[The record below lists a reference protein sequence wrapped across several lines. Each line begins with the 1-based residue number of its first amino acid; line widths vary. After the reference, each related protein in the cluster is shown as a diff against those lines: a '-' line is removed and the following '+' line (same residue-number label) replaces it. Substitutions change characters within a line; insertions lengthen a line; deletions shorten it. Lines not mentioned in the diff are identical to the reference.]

1 MFNIIPSDDRFFIYD
16 NNNNPVFSL
25 FNKKN
30 AEDIVAIINNDI
42 NEEISHI
49 WDNVSK
55 ARPNEHFLV
64 IDGSSILATAYYGT
78 LPKSILYAKTEAD
91 EKAHYSDLLHTSTG
105 VYTNAVYTMLKSIFK
120 IINNQKP
127 THIVVA
133 FDKSRETTFRRKMY
147 AEYKNNRKP
156 TPEPLKSQMKL
167 MQDILDT
174 IGIKTLISDEYEAD
188 DLAGSVIEKFKSS
201 IPMEFMTKDHDYLQL
216 TDENAKAW
224 MVQTS
229 KENAEL
235 LWDKY
240 GDENK
245 SYIEANLPDKVI
257 NFTRD
262 ITLAEVGVYPEQII
276 DYKAIAGDSSDNIPG
291 VKGVGPKTAIALLKA
306 YQTLDGIYMAI
317 DECKNDINSE
327 KALAA
332 HWKNSLGIK
341 RSPIKMFKEQ
351 RNMAYLSRDLA
362 TIRTNVDIPY
372 SLDDFKVNIDMQ
384 KLKNVLET
392 YEFGSLFDNDIIGWN
407 QLLID

>member
-1 MFNIIPSDDRFFIYD
+1 MFSIIPSDNRFFIYD

-30 AEDIVAIINNDI
+30 AEDIIAIINNDI

-49 WDNVSK
+49 WDKVSS
-55 ARPNEHFLV
+55 NEHFLV

-105 VYTNAVYTMLKSIFK
+105 IYTNAVYTMLKSIFK

-174 IGIKTLISDEYEAD
+174 IGIKTLISDEFEAD

-216 TDENAKAW
+216 TDKNAKAW

-229 KENAEL
+229 KENTEL

-257 NFTRD
+257 DFTED
-262 ITLAEVGVYPEQII
+262 ITLAEIGVSPEQIV

-291 VKGVGPKTAIALLKA
+291 VKGVGPKTAIALLGK
-306 YQTLDGIYMAI
+306 YQTLDRIYAVI
-317 DECKNDINSE
+317 DACKSDISAE
-327 KALAA
+327 KKLAA
-332 HWKNSLGIK
+332 YWKNTLGIK

-351 RNMAYLSRDLA
+351 RDMAYLSRDLA

-372 SLDDFKVNIDMQ
+372 SLDDFKINIDMS
-384 KLKNVLET
+384 KLKDVLET

-407 QLLID
+407 QLLD